1 MARILKP
8 KKLCSLSEPHAFM
21 KQNNYHRNSSIWRS
35 LPSQRVFENIHPHTR
50 MDGIPIFPQKIADFG
65 SIHERNLHHKT
76 EDVNRTT
83 RAKRQISHNVIDGIP
98 WDTAF
103 IDADKFQTAFKAQV
117 PI

>member
-1 MARILKP
+1 MNKNPYTA
-8 KKLCSLSEPHAFM
+8 SASAASM
-21 KQNNYHRNSSIWRS
+21 KEIY
-35 LPSQRVFENIHPHTR
+35 TT
-50 MDGIPIFPQKIADFG
+50 
-65 SIHERNLHHKT
+65 KT

-103 IDADKFQTAFKAQV
+103 IDADKFQTAFNAQV